1 MTSYALSLTAV
12 VVDPRRLDLVFL
24 AGKPAG
30 STETLSRCTL
40 KIMSLAVVTEEI
52 VSGASFNLKR
62 PIFSNLLTATSLDM
76 AYCKCRGPSILSFD
90 IWT

>member
-1 MTSYALSLTAV
+1 MTSYALSLTVV

-30 STETLSRCTL
+30 STETLSRTL
-40 KIMSLAVVTEEI
+40 KIMSLAVATEEI
-52 VSGASFNLKR
+52 VFGASFNLKR